1 MSDGDSPF
9 VSALTQRDCPHLT
22 HLSIYSLEV
31 IMGLTDDDTAKS
43 HDRDIARRL
52 IEQGGLTD
60 DFIAMCSG
68 LSVEEIRELKVEM
81 FSNEE

>member
-1 MSDGDSPF
+1 
-9 VSALTQRDCPHLT
+9 
-22 HLSIYSLEV
+22 
-31 IMGLTDDDTAKS
+31 MGLTDDDTAKS

-68 LSVEEIRELKVEM
+68 LTVEEIKQLKVEM